1 MIVIDTSVVL
11 AFMNRR
17 DSAHEAV
24 SEWMGAAEGLF
35 VTTPLAVAEM
45 DHLILA
51 RGGPAAA
58 AALHEDLQAGAYE
71 ARWWPGAIE
80 QSITIAR
87 RYASLGL
94 SLTDASLVALAREVR
109 TTQIATLDERNF
121 RDIRPLSGEDAYV
134 LLPADAG

>member
-1 MIVIDTSVVL
+1 VIVIDTSVVL

-87 RYASLGL
+87 RYA
-94 SLTDASLVALAREVR
+94 
-109 TTQIATLDERNF
+109 TLDERSF
-121 RDIRPLSGEDAYV
+121 RAIRPLSGEDAYV